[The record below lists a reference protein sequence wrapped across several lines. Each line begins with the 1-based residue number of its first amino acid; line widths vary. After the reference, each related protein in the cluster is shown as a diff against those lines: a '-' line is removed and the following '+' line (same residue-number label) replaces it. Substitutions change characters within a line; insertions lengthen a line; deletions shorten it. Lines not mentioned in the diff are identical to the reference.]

1 MKRFLLVFTTFCVGF
16 GFFLMGCDDS
26 DDDNLEIKPKNA
38 PVVDNTISTDFTTN
52 TFSSKVEEDLLREI
66 HICDP
71 NVKSE
76 DSLLRPACSPKLF
89 RFFKLNKSIPLKN
102 GFILLAK
109 AGVGGIPLRRVLIFQ
124 REQGVLVKVN
134 GFVGNIIEKRN
145 SKSGFDDIVIRFAD
159 NIENDHLAYYNC
171 LFTWKNG
178 KYEYVNCEVID
189 EGEPHRIKAEFMDSM
204 AVEIQKILIKNQMI
218 F

>member
-1 MKRFLLVFTTFCVGF
+1 MKRFLFALLSLC
-16 GFFLMGCDDS
+16 FFVVACDDS
-26 DDDNLEIKPKNA
+26 EDDTIQVSPQNA
-38 PVVDNTISTDFTTN
+38 NSGIDNTISTDFTTN
-52 TFSSKVEEDLLREI
+52 TFTSKVEEELLKEI
-66 HICDP
+66 KICDP
-71 NVKSE
+71 NAKSE

-89 RFFKLNKSIPLKN
+89 RFFKLNNSIALKD

-134 GFVGNIIEKRN
+134 GFIGNLIEKRKSN
-145 SKSGFDDIVIRFAD
+145 SGFDDLVIRFAD
-159 NIENDHLAYYNC
+159 NIDNDHLAYYNC
-171 LFTWKNG
+171 LFTWKEG
-178 KYEYVNCEVID
+178 KYQYVNCEVID

-204 AVEIQKILIKNQMI
+204 AIEIKKIIDKNQMI